1 MRLPFF
7 ALLTSERQPQVSKSQ
22 LRWYLFA
29 RALIAGLFL
38 IGAVLFQLRSGR
50 NAVSPVLS
58 FLYLLGG
65 LSCLQVMVSAAL
77 LRHLRFLRCFV
88 QVQIIWDLLL
98 ASALVY
104 VTGGIESIFSFL
116 YIFVIISSS
125 LFLGRRDIL
134 FVASASSILYG
145 SLLDLQYY
153 GYLPYFGGGLVP
165 IIDGTAFFYAVFV
178 NVLAFFCTAFL
189 SAILVSRLRRSE
201 EALEKREFDLEEL
214 ESLNRTILANVTS
227 GLMII
232 NPQGKIRSFNQA
244 ASKITGLSLADVYNR
259 DIRQLF
265 PDFEVFN
272 ESGFVLV
279 SRCEGA
285 FTDAEEKTLTLGYAS
300 SLVKDPQEQTLGLLV
315 TFQDLTDFKLMEDQL
330 KRADRLAAVGRLA
343 SGMAH
348 EIRNPLASIS
358 GSAQLLIEGKNL
370 IESEQRLMQIIV
382 KEADRLNVLLTDF
395 LVYARPR
402 PSERENV
409 DIPVLLDELAE
420 MLTGD
425 NRFGNLN
432 ISRQYPSRFIQHVD
446 RQQFRQALWNLAIN
460 AAEVML
466 DGGTLTLG
474 CEAETSAIYV
484 EDTGPG
490 IPEKVRGRIFEPFFT
505 TKDKGSGLGLATVYA
520 IVEGHGGTIRVTDG
534 VQGGTRFTICLNPK
548 KADITTETQTKQVK
562 G

>member
-1 MRLPFF
+1 MRRPFF
-7 ALLTSERQPQVSKSQ
+7 ALLTPERQSRISKSQ

-29 RALIAGLFL
+29 RALIAGVFL
-38 IGAVLFQLRSGR
+38 VGAVLFQLRSGR
-50 NAVSPVLS
+50 NAISPVLS

-65 LSCLQVMVSAAL
+65 LSCLQVMISAAL
-77 LRHLRFLRCFV
+77 LPFLGSLRCFV

-98 ASALVY
+98 CSALVY
-104 VTGGIESIFSFL
+104 ITGGIESIFSFL

-125 LFLGRRDIL
+125 LFFGRRDIL
-134 FVASASSILYG
+134 FIASASSILYG

-153 GYLPYFGGGLVP
+153 GYLPHFLAGSSP
-165 IIDGTAFFYAVFV
+165 PEIDGTVFFYAVFV

-189 SAILVSRLRRSE
+189 SGILVSRLRRSE

-259 DIRQLF
+259 DVRQVF
-265 PDFEVFN
+265 PGFAVIN
-272 ESGFVLV
+272 QSGFVLV
-279 SRCEGA
+279 SRCEGVFA
-285 FTDAEEKTLTLGYAS
+285 VSEDKQLTLGYAS

-315 TFQDLTDFKLMEDQL
+315 TFQDLTEFKLMEEQL
-330 KRADRLAAVGRLA
+330 KRTDRLTAVGRLA

-370 IESEQRLMQIIV
+370 IEPEQRLLKIIV

-402 PSERENV
+402 PSQFEDV
-409 DIPVLLDELAE
+409 DISAVLDELAE
-420 MLTGD
+420 MIAGD
-425 NRFGNLN
+425 TRFGNLTIN
-432 ISRQYPSRFIQHVD
+432 RRYPPHFILHVD

-460 AAEVML
+460 AAEVMP
-466 DGGTLTLG
+466 DGGTLSFG
-474 CEAETSAIYV
+474 CEAETAAIYV

-490 IPEKVRGRIFEPFFT
+490 IPEQVRGRIFEPFFT

-520 IVEGHGGTIRVTDG
+520 IVEGHGGTIKVSTG
-534 VQGGTRFTICLNPK
+534 TQGGSRFTIRL
-548 KADITTETQTKQVK
+548 TQDASVIPPQTQRR
-562 G
+562 

>member
-1 MRLPFF
+1 MFPSLVS
-7 ALLTSERQPQVSKSQ
+7 LLAAERQPQVSKGQ

-29 RALIAGLFL
+29 RALIIGLFL
-38 IGAVLFQLRSGR
+38 VGAVIFQLRSDQ

-77 LRHLRFLRCFV
+77 LPRFHSLRFLV
-88 QVQIIWDLLL
+88 QVQIVWDLLL
-98 ASALVY
+98 SSSLIY
-104 VTGGIESIFSFL
+104 ITGGIESIFSFL

-153 GYLPYFGGGLVP
+153 GYLPYVGGLSFVQK
-165 IIDGTAFFYAVFV
+165 IDGASVFYAVLV

-201 EALEKREFDLEEL
+201 EALEKRKFDIEEL
-214 ESLNRTILANVTS
+214 ENLNQTILANVTS

-232 NPQGKIRSFNQA
+232 NPEGKIRSFNQA
-244 ASKITGLSLADVYNR
+244 ASKITGLSLANVYGR
-259 DIRQLF
+259 DIRKVF
-265 PDFEVFN
+265 HDFDVID

-279 SRCEGA
+279 SRAEG
-285 FTDAEEKTLTLGYAS
+285 TYLCTEGKTLTLGYAS

-315 TFQDLTDFKLMEDQL
+315 TFQDLTELKLMEDQL

-370 IESEQRLMQIIV
+370 SEDEQRLMKIIV

-402 PSERENV
+402 PSQLEGV
-409 DIPVLLDELAE
+409 DIAVLLDELSE
-420 MLTGD
+420 MISGD
-425 NRFGNLN
+425 NRFSTLS
-432 ISRQYPSRFIQHVD
+432 ILRHYPAQFILHVD

-460 AAEVML
+460 AVEVMP

-474 CEAETSAIYV
+474 GEVETSSVYV

-490 IPEKVRGRIFEPFFT
+490 IPGKVRSRIFEPFFT

-534 VQGGTRFTICLNPK
+534 VHGGTRFTIALK
-548 KADITTETQTKQVK
+548 R
-562 G
+562 